1 MSSVISVI
9 ITAFVTGA
17 LARFAVPGPDPM
29 PAWLTILIGLVG
41 TLIGAAI
48 VVAIAGADPAWMGIS
63 GFLCAIALVLAYRRF
78 VQKRPIWG
86 PEAYRFPQRGVGVED
101 YRERLQKA
109 GIDPDTIGTE
119 IAAAMTAR
127 TAPAATG
134 ASAPAPAAGDDPT
147 ENPAYYLRLLD
158 ELHDNG
164 VLESDEYQAA
174 RTRLLERLRA

>member
-1 MSSVISVI
+1 MASLVISALF
-9 ITAFVTGA
+9 TAFITGA

-29 PAWLTILIGLVG
+29 PVWLTLVIGLVG
-41 TLIGAAI
+41 TAIGGGIAYAI
-48 VVAIAGADPAWMGIS
+48 VGRNITWINIG
-63 GFLCAIALVLAYRRF
+63 GFLFAIALVIAYRRF
-78 VQKRPIWG
+78 VQKRAIWG
-86 PEAYRFPQRGVGVED
+86 PDAYRFPKRGVGVED

-127 TAPAATG
+127 SASGTATT
-134 ASAPAPAAGDDPT
+134 SAPAVGDDPT
-147 ENPAYYLRLLD
+147 ENPAHYLRLLD

-164 VLESDEYQAA
+164 VLESDEYQTA

>member
-1 MSSVISVI
+1 MASLVISALF
-9 ITAFVTGA
+9 TAFVTGA

-29 PAWLTILIGLVG
+29 PVWLTLVFGLVG
-41 TLIGAAI
+41 TAMGGGIAY
-48 VVAIAGADPAWMGIS
+48 AIAGRNITWINIG
-63 GFLCAIALVLAYRRF
+63 GFLVAIALVIAYRRF
-78 VQKRPIWG
+78 VQKRAIWG
-86 PEAYRFPQRGVGVED
+86 PDAYRFPKRGVGVED

-127 TAPAATG
+127 TAPAGMGT
-134 ASAPAPAAGDDPT
+134 PAPAVGDDPT
-147 ENPAYYLRLLD
+147 ENPAHYLRLLD

-164 VLESDEYQAA
+164 VLESDEYQTA

>member
-1 MSSVISVI
+1 MASLVISALF
-9 ITAFVTGA
+9 TAFITGA

-29 PAWLTILIGLVG
+29 PVWLTLLIGLVG
-41 TLIGAAI
+41 TSIGGGIAYAI
-48 VVAIAGADPAWMGIS
+48 VGRNLTWINIAG
-63 GFLCAIALVLAYRRF
+63 FLVAIALVIAYRRF
-78 VQKRPIWG
+78 VQKRAIWG
-86 PEAYRFPQRGVGVED
+86 PDAYRFPKRGVGVED

-127 TAPAATG
+127 TAPSQVGTPSATV
-134 ASAPAPAAGDDPT
+134 GDDPT
-147 ENPAYYLRLLD
+147 ENPAHYLRLLD

-164 VLESDEYQAA
+164 VLESDEYQTA

>member
-1 MSSVISVI
+1 MASLVISWLF
-9 ITAFVTGA
+9 TAFITGA

-29 PAWLTILIGLVG
+29 PVWLTLVIGLVG
-41 TLIGAAI
+41 TAIGGGIAYAI
-48 VVAIAGADPAWMGIS
+48 VGRDITWINIG
-63 GFLCAIALVLAYRRF
+63 GFLFAIALVIAYRRF
-78 VQKRPIWG
+78 VQKRAIWG
-86 PEAYRFPQRGVGVED
+86 PDAYRFPKRGVGVED

-127 TAPAATG
+127 SAPGTAAT
-134 ASAPAPAAGDDPT
+134 SAPTVGDDPT
-147 ENPAYYLRLLD
+147 ENPAHYLRLLD

-164 VLESDEYQAA
+164 VLESDEYQTA